1 MDTITKAMAFG
12 GKAIITVIDNTDMA
26 NYAIRKHDLSDAT
39 GEAMARI
46 LCYTSFI
53 TAGMKGVSL
62 KASVSI
68 DGDGVFGK
76 IITAGVTGG
85 LVRGTIENRDAE
97 IIPIDGKRDMTKGI
111 GCGTMTVIKDFGLKE
126 PYSGRIELVRGDI
139 DSDFSYYFHVS
150 EQLNTVC
157 ISKAD
162 VEDGKC
168 MRSGAVLI
176 QPMPNCDDESLFL
189 LEDVACH
196 SFKDITALL
205 NARTPENIIDYY
217 FGHFGAR
224 VIDTINPRYLCNC
237 SRERIAS
244 IIASLGEKEARDII
258 AERGNI
264 EIHCDFCNTTY
275 IFNENDIDSY
285 FGE

>member
-85 LVRGTIENRDAE
+85 LVRGTIENKSAE
-97 IIPIDGKRDMTKGI
+97 IIPIDGKRDVTKGI
-111 GCGTMTVIKDFGLKE
+111 GSGTMTVIKDFGLKE

-168 MRSGAVLI
+168 TRSGAVLI
-176 QPMPNCDDESLFL
+176 QPMPNCDEESLFL

-205 NARTPENIIDYY
+205 NARTPEDIIDYY

-237 SRERIAS
+237 SRERMAS

>member
-26 NYAIRKHDLSDAT
+26 NYAIRKHGLSDAT

-68 DGDGVFGK
+68 DGNGSFGK

-85 LVRGTIENRDAE
+85 LVRGTIENKDVE
-97 IIPIDGKRDMTKGI
+97 IIPIDGKRDMTRGI
-111 GCGTMTVIKDFGLKE
+111 GQGTMSVIKDFGLKE
-126 PYSGRIELVRGDI
+126 PYSGKIELVRGDI

-162 VEDGKC
+162 VKDGKC
-168 MRSGAVLI
+168 TRSGAVLI

-205 NARTPENIIDYY
+205 NTRTPDEIIDYY
-217 FGHFGAR
+217 FGHFDAR
-224 VIDTINPRYLCNC
+224 VIDTIKPRYVCNC
-237 SRERIAS
+237 SRERMLS

-258 AERGNI
+258 SERGNI

-275 IFNENDIDSY
+275 IFNENDIETC

>member
-85 LVRGTIENRDAE
+85 LVRGTIENKSAE
-97 IIPIDGKRDMTKGI
+97 IISIDGKRDMTKGI
-111 GCGTMTVIKDFGLKE
+111 GSGTMTVIKDFGLKE

-168 MRSGAVLI
+168 TRSGAVLI
-176 QPMPNCDDESLFL
+176 QPMPNCDEESLFL

-196 SFKDITALL
+196 SFKDLTALL
-205 NARTPENIIDYY
+205 NARTPEDIIDYY
-217 FGHFGAR
+217 FGHFGVR

-237 SRERIAS
+237 SRERMAS

>member
-85 LVRGTIENRDAE
+85 LVRGTIENKSAE

-111 GCGTMTVIKDFGLKE
+111 GSGTMTVIKDFGLKE

-168 MRSGAVLI
+168 TRSGAVLI
-176 QPMPNCDDESLFL
+176 QPMPNCDEESLFL

-196 SFKDITALL
+196 SFKDLTALL
-205 NARTPENIIDYY
+205 NARTPDDIIDYY

-237 SRERIAS
+237 SRERMAS
-244 IIASLGEKEARDII
+244 IIASLGEKETRDII

>member
-85 LVRGTIENRDAE
+85 LVRGTIENKSAE

-111 GCGTMTVIKDFGLKE
+111 GSGTMTVIKDFGLKE

-168 MRSGAVLI
+168 TRSGAVLI
-176 QPMPNCDDESLFL
+176 QPMPNCDEESLFL

-196 SFKDITALL
+196 SFKDLTALL
-205 NARTPENIIDYY
+205 NARTPEDIIDYY

-237 SRERIAS
+237 SRERMAS
-244 IIASLGEKEARDII
+244 IIASLGEKETRDII

>member
-111 GCGTMTVIKDFGLKE
+111 GSGTMTVIKDFGLKE

-168 MRSGAVLI
+168 TRSGAVLI

-205 NARTPENIIDYY
+205 NARTPEDIIDYY

-237 SRERIAS
+237 SRERMAS

>member
-111 GCGTMTVIKDFGLKE
+111 GSGTMTVIKDFGLKE

-205 NARTPENIIDYY
+205 NARTPEDIIDYY

-237 SRERIAS
+237 SRERMAS

>member
-46 LCYTSFI
+46 LCYISFI

-85 LVRGTIENRDAE
+85 LVRGTIENKSAD

-111 GCGTMTVIKDFGLKE
+111 GSGTMTVVKDFGLKE

-168 MRSGAVLI
+168 TRSGAVLI
-176 QPMPNCDDESLFL
+176 QPMPNCDEESLFL

-196 SFKDITALL
+196 SFKDVTALL
-205 NARTPENIIDYY
+205 NARTPEDIIDYY

-224 VIDTINPRYLCNC
+224 VLDTINPRYLCNC
-237 SRERIAS
+237 SRERMAS

-275 IFNENDIDSY
+275 IFNENDIDLY

>member
-12 GKAIITVIDNTDMA
+12 GKALITVIDNTDMA

-111 GCGTMTVIKDFGLKE
+111 GSGTMTVIKDFGLKE

-168 MRSGAVLI
+168 TRSGAVLI

-237 SRERIAS
+237 SRERMAS

>member
-111 GCGTMTVIKDFGLKE
+111 GSGTMTVIKDFGLKE

-139 DSDFSYYFHVS
+139 DGDFSYYFHVS

-205 NARTPENIIDYY
+205 NARTPEDIIDYY

-237 SRERIAS
+237 SRERMAS

>member
-111 GCGTMTVIKDFGLKE
+111 GSGTMTVIKDFGLKE

-168 MRSGAVLI
+168 TRSGAVLI

-237 SRERIAS
+237 SRERMAS

>member
-85 LVRGTIENRDAE
+85 LVRGTIENKSAE

-111 GCGTMTVIKDFGLKE
+111 GSGTMTVIKDFGLKE

-168 MRSGAVLI
+168 TRSGAVLI
-176 QPMPNCDDESLFL
+176 QPMPNCDEESLFL

-196 SFKDITALL
+196 SFKDLTALL
-205 NARTPENIIDYY
+205 NARTPEDIIDYY
-217 FGHFGAR
+217 FGHFGVR

-237 SRERIAS
+237 SRERMAS